1 MYQAII
7 IDDEKWV
14 IKSLIATIADQ
25 EYFEF
30 VGEFYDGASA
40 FAYLREHKPDLAF
53 IDVQLPGMSGL
64 EILQAARQENLP
76 TLFIVISGHAEFA
89 YVQKAL
95 FHNAVSYCLKPFS
108 RNELLDSLQKAYQ
121 LLESRKTSRPQEE
134 GSSGQKEALPALES
148 GFTPPDQMQISNK
161 AVRSMLDY
169 IALHYA
175 EDISI
180 QMLADLTCI
189 TPNYASQLFKEET
202 GATFSSY
209 LTNLRMYHASRLLRS
224 TDMPIFTVA
233 NQVGYKDYFYF
244 AKVFKRMSGHTPSA
258 YRNMFHTPP
267 YRKERFP
274 DENPQISAACSSS
287 SDLRDSDAGMRFV
300 SLHGHRDTDGSS

>member
-14 IKSLIATIADQ
+14 IKSLIATISDQ
-25 EYFEF
+25 QYFEI

-40 FAYLREHKPDLAF
+40 LAYIQEHKPDLAF
-53 IDVQLPGMSGL
+53 IDVQLPGMNGL
-64 EILQAARQENLP
+64 EVLQAAKQQNLP

-89 YVQKAL
+89 YAQKAL

-108 RNELLDSLQKAYQ
+108 RNELMDSMLKAYQ
-121 LLESRKTSRPQEE
+121 ILEKRANDFSAVSSEE
-134 GSSGQKEALPALES
+134 NPTNETVDLNVPGLEN
-148 GFTPPDQMQISNK
+148 GFTPPDHLLVANR

-169 IALHYA
+169 IASHYT

-180 QMLADLTCI
+180 QILADLTCI

-202 GATFSSY
+202 GSTFSSY
-209 LTNLRMYHASRLLRS
+209 LTNLRMYHASRLLRN
-224 TDMPIFTVA
+224 TDMQIFMVA

-244 AKVFKRMSGHTPSA
+244 AKVFKKFTGYTPSA
-258 YRNMFHTPP
+258 YRNTFQNSAE
-267 YRKERFP
+267 RKEY
-274 DENPQISAACSSS
+274 
-287 SDLRDSDAGMRFV
+287 
-300 SLHGHRDTDGSS
+300 

>member
-25 EYFEF
+25 RYFEI

-40 FAYLREHKPDLAF
+40 LAYIREHKPDLAF
-53 IDVQLPGMSGL
+53 IDVQLPGMNGL
-64 EILQAARQENLP
+64 EVLQAAKQQNLP

-89 YVQKAL
+89 YAQKAL

-108 RNELLDSLQKAYQ
+108 RNELMDSMQKAYQ
-121 LLESRKTSRPQEE
+121 ILEKRVNDFSITPSEDE
-134 GSSGQKEALPALES
+134 PASETADLNVPGLEN
-148 GFTPPDQMQISNK
+148 GFTPPDRLLVDNK
-161 AVRSMLDY
+161 SVRSMLDY
-169 IALHYA
+169 IASHYT

-180 QMLADLTCI
+180 QILADLTCI

-202 GATFSSY
+202 GSTFSSY
-209 LTNLRMYHASRLLRS
+209 LTNLRMYHASRLLRN
-224 TDMPIFTVA
+224 TDMQIFMVA

-244 AKVFKRMSGHTPSA
+244 AKVFKKFTGYTPSA
-258 YRNMFHTPP
+258 YRNMFQSSAG
-267 YRKERFP
+267 RKEY
-274 DENPQISAACSSS
+274 
-287 SDLRDSDAGMRFV
+287 
-300 SLHGHRDTDGSS
+300 